1 MLRLPRLLLFVVL
14 VASGC
19 QELRGCGASE
29 PAPPVTAAPAPAAPT
44 PSVAPPPPEARYA
57 RRWLVILPSSPT
69 PGTRA
74 EVVEVLAALA
84 KTGLPA
90 EPDRLSSNAF
100 RNLRPCLEVVVARAF
115 AEKAKAEDFQT
126 RLVAA
131 GVAAYVKNA
140 GPLDP
145 DRERKEATCRAEAQ
159 AAAARMEAQRDEA
172 APRLVEVHDGRTFML
187 LGKVGDNA
195 GLSPMDGGRRLWMAP
210 AETDPTGQ
218 FTRGATVDLYGV
230 AGPLRSGCEV
240 TGFAWIN
247 RGVPHFGYFQQ
258 EPPADAPGCGKAWA
272 FAELDCGMT
281 PSDLA
286 FALPAGTKAP
296 EFFKLGEALSAE
308 EVAEQKGELQR
319 LARFATLRSEGALRA
334 EQVQEKLKQD
344 VRATRYSAGEG
355 QRQVVFAVARF
366 VTGEGNSACGSDYH
380 EQLTRAVVLGSG
392 GEQRVLTANDLNGDE
407 VAGVM
412 DLEGDGQV
420 ELLLHATWPA
430 QRVRLI
436 REDGTELAGAEVEN
450 CDCGC

>member
-29 PAPPVTAAPAPAAPT
+29 PAPPVTATPAPAAPT

-57 RRWLVILPSSPT
+57 RRWLVILHSSPT
-69 PGTRA
+69 PGTRT
-74 EVVEVLAALA
+74 EVVAVLAALA

-126 RLVAA
+126 RLAAA

-145 DRERKEATCRAEAQ
+145 DRERKEATCRAEAE
-159 AAAARMEAQRDEA
+159 AAAARMEAQRHEA

-195 GLSPMDGGRRLWMAP
+195 GLSPLDGSRRLWMAP

-218 FTRGATVDLYGV
+218 FTRGTTVDLYGTT
-230 AGPLRSGCEV
+230 GP
-240 TGFAWIN
+240 
-247 RGVPHFGYFQQ
+247 
-258 EPPADAPGCGKAWA
+258 
-272 FAELDCGMT
+272 
-281 PSDLA
+281 
-286 FALPAGTKAP
+286 
-296 EFFKLGEALSAE
+296 
-308 EVAEQKGELQR
+308 
-319 LARFATLRSEGALRA
+319 LRSEGALRA

-436 REDGTELAGAEVEN
+436 REDGTELAGTEVEN